1 MPRHVEPRS
10 LVRHGDWRAWAST
23 EGIVTATSSAATVR
37 WELALEGWRLYAVVA
52 ACAFLIYLG
61 ALWNGFA
68 LDDRAIILQKPHVAA
83 ASGLWRVFVES
94 YWRPE
99 VGGHLYR
106 PLAIVTYA
114 LDALVDGAPW
124 FHFVNLLW
132 HAAASVAVAAL
143 ARRVVRRPA
152 RLPAGGAL
160 CAPPGPAWG
169 GVRDSRGG

>member
-1 MPRHVEPRS
+1 MPRPVEPRS
-10 LVRHGDWRAWAST
+10 LVRHRDWRAWATT
-23 EGIVTATSSAATVR
+23 EGIVTATSAAPAAR

-68 LDDRAIILQKPHVAA
+68 LDDRAIILQNPHVAA
-83 ASGLWRVFVES
+83 PSGLWRVFVES

-114 LDALVDGAPW
+114 LDALVVGAPW

-132 HAAASVAVAAL
+132 HAAASLAVAAAQ
-143 ARRVVRRPA
+143 ARGVRRGLGGDRGRVRRGPM
-152 RLPAGGAL
+152 GGAPS
-160 CAPPGPAWG
+160 AHRVP
-169 GVRDSRGG
+169 